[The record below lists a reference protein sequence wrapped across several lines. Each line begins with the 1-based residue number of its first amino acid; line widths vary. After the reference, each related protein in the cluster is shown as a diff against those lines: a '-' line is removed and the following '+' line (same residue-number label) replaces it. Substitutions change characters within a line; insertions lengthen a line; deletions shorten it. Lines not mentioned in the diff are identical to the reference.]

1 MKRNWDAIREVLI
14 AIEDD
19 NYDEYLEN
27 SENQDIIIKNTAL
40 LIQAG
45 FIDGKILNSIDMNAD
60 VLVNDLTW
68 QGHELLDTIRSKPVW
83 DKIKSTALDKGLELT
98 FDTVRAIG
106 AKVIQLMIG
115 N

>member
-1 MKRNWDAIREVLI
+1 MKRNWDTIRAVLI

-19 NYDEYLEN
+19 NYDEYLEE
-27 SENQDIIIKNTAL
+27 SENQDVILKNTAL

-45 FIDGKILNSIDMNAD
+45 FIDGKVLDSLDMSAD
-60 VLVNDLTW
+60 VVVNDLTW
-68 QGHELLDTIRSKPVW
+68 QGHELLDTVRSKPVW

-106 AKVIQLMIG
+106 AKVIELMIG

>member
-1 MKRNWDAIREVLI
+1 MKRNWDTIRAVLI

-19 NYDEYLEN
+19 NYDEYLEE
-27 SENQDIIIKNTAL
+27 SENQDVILKKTAL

-45 FIDGKILNSIDMNAD
+45 FIDGKVLDSLDMSAD
-60 VLVNDLTW
+60 VVVNDLTW
-68 QGHELLDTIRSKPVW
+68 QGHELLDTVRSKPVW

-106 AKVIQLMIG
+106 AKVIELMIG

>member
-19 NYDEYLEN
+19 NYDEYLED

-98 FDTVRAIG
+98 FDTVKAIG

>member
-1 MKRNWDAIREVLI
+1 MKRNWDTIRAVLI

-19 NYDEYLEN
+19 NYDEYLEE
-27 SENQDIIIKNTAL
+27 SENQDVILKNTAL

-45 FIDGKILNSIDMNAD
+45 FIDGKVLDSLDMSAD
-60 VLVNDLTW
+60 VVVNDLTW

-106 AKVIQLMIG
+106 AKVIELM
-115 N
+115 

>member
-1 MKRNWDAIREVLI
+1 MKRNWDTIRAVLI

-19 NYDEYLEN
+19 NYDEYLEE
-27 SENQDIIIKNTAL
+27 SENQDVILKNTAL

-45 FIDGKILNSIDMNAD
+45 FIDGKVLDSLDMSAD
-60 VLVNDLTW
+60 VVVNDLTW
-68 QGHELLDTIRSKPVW
+68 QGHELLDTIGSKPVW

-106 AKVIQLMIG
+106 AKVIELMIG